1 VPVLLLDLLKLVC
14 GPWLRVFLIL
24 TIYLV
29 DHGLGSFILLVVFQ
43 NLKLKLALL
52 FQV

>member
-1 VPVLLLDLLKLVC
+1 MPVLLLDLLKLMC

-29 DHGLGSFILLVVFQ
+29 DHRLGSFILLVVFQ
-43 NLKLKLALL
+43 NLMLKLPLL
-52 FQV
+52 LQV